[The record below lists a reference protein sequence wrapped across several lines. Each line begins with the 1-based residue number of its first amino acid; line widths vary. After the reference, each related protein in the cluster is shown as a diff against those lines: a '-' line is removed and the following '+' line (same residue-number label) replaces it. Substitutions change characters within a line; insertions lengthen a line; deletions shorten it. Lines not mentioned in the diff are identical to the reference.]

1 MTLIDR
7 TQEMSRR
14 AKSRPKDQA
23 MERLP
28 RPRPGVM
35 CKSRSARP
43 RLEDLE
49 ARLLLSAL
57 GPQVVRACT
66 HLNVAREACLRAAEA
81 IRGLAAG

>member
-49 ARLLLSAL
+49 ARPSEEIQRVYETL
-57 GPQVVRACT
+57 
-66 HLNVAREACLRAAEA
+66 
-81 IRGLAAG
+81 GLAGCMLAS